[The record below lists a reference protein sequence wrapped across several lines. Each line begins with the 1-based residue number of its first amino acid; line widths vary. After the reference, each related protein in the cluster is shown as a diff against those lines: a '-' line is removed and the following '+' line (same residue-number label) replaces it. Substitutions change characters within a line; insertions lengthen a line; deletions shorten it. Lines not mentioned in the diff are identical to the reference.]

1 MVRVWGRGEAL
12 LLVGL
17 ATGVSCPRMAH
28 GEAWVSGSRVAG
40 HGCGGRGR
48 CSSGLQVVH
57 LRGAEVSQVL
67 RQGVDPGPAAPA
79 GSARY
84 SCAKSGVG
92 GGVGRPAPGRAPG
105 GGRDGGLRVKRFA
118 GG

>member
-1 MVRVWGRGEAL
+1 MVRVWWRGEAL

-17 ATGVSCPRMAH
+17 ATGVSCPRVAH
-28 GEAWVSGSRVAG
+28 GEAWVSGSRMAR
-40 HGCGGRGR
+40 HSCGSRSR

-57 LRGAEVSQVL
+57 LRGAEISQVL
-67 RQGVDPGPAAPA
+67 SQGVDPGPA